1 MSLDAVCSHF
11 GGTVNSSKVC
21 NCYVQFLFIMNWSF
35 FAFTASVAGKH
46 CHIKCNHDFQE
57 LRTVSVELR
66 M

>member
-11 GGTVNSSKVC
+11 GGTVN
-21 NCYVQFLFIMNWSF
+21 CYVPFLFIMNWSF

-46 CHIKCNHDFQE
+46 FHIKCNHDFQE